1 MIRLFKVFI
10 PTSVVALL
18 FSEALI
24 IVGCYIALFYYF
36 LPEYDPQIFLID
48 EGGIWRIVLVML
60 VIVLGLYFNDLY
72 GTIRVR
78 HRVEL
83 IQQLCMAIGV
93 AFLSQALISYVNRD
107 WTIPKALMI
116 KGSTV
121 VIVALFGWRMLFSA
135 TIWKAIGVQ
144 RVLFLGR
151 SPIVFQV
158 AAHLFEHPE
167 LGFRPVGY
175 LDEAAFEKDPESKL
189 TCLGNTTDVV
199 RVAGEQRPD
208 HIVVGMSERRT
219 RMPTY
224 ELLDLRFSGI
234 RIDEIARLY
243 EITFGR
249 VCTREIRP
257 SQLIFTEDL
266 APRKRSLRLQSLYSK
281 LLALIA
287 LIIAGPIM
295 LLVALAVRLTS
306 SGPILYR
313 QPRVGLREQ
322 IFNVYKFRSMYQ
334 DAEAR
339 TGPVWATRNDPRV
352 TPLGNWL
359 RRLRLDE
366 LPQLFNV
373 IAGEMSIVGPRPE
386 RPEFTQMLSTKIPY
400 YRQRH
405 CVMPGITGWA
415 QINYK
420 YGDTIED
427 TIMKLEY
434 DLYYIKHASVWL
446 DFFIMFQTAKT
457 MLLVRGSQ

>member
-18 FSEALI
+18 LSEVILI
-24 IVGCYIALFYYF
+24 IGCYIAPLY
-36 LPEYDPQIFLID
+36 LSLVPYDPTSFLMD
-48 EGGIWRIVLVML
+48 ENGVWRILIVAT
-60 VIVLGLYFNDLY
+60 VIILGLYFNDLY
-72 GTIRVR
+72 ANIRIR
-78 HRVEL
+78 QHIEL
-83 IQQLCMAIGV
+83 LQQLCFTIGV
-93 AFLSQALISYVNRD
+93 AFLTQALISYVNRG
-107 WTIPKALMI
+107 WTVPKMLMI
-116 KGSTV
+116 EGSTL
-121 VIVALFGWRMLFSA
+121 ALFFLFLWRLLYSA
-135 TIWKAIGVQ
+135 TIWKAIGIQ

-158 AAHLFEHPE
+158 ADYLTEHPE
-167 LGFRPVGY
+167 LGFRPVGF
-175 LDEAAFEKDPESKL
+175 LDEAADDAGHESQL
-189 TCLGNTTDVV
+189 ACLGTTMDVV
-199 RVAGEQRPD
+199 RVAKEQQPD

-224 ELLDLRFSGI
+224 DLLDLRFSGI

-243 EITFGR
+243 EITFAR

-266 APRKRSLRLQSLYSK
+266 GPRRRNLRLQVLFSK
-281 LLALIA
+281 LLALFA
-287 LIIAGPIM
+287 LVISSPIM

-306 SGPILYR
+306 TGPIFFR
-313 QPRVGLREQ
+313 QTRVGLQEK
-322 IFNVYKFRSMYQ
+322 IFTVYKFRSMYH

-359 RRLRLDE
+359 RKLRLDE

-373 IAGEMSIVGPRPE
+373 IAGDMSIVGPRPE
-386 RPEFTQMLSTKIPY
+386 RPEFTQMLSAKIPY

-446 DFFIMFQTAKT
+446 DFLIMFQTAKT
-457 MLLVRGSQ
+457 MLLVRGAQ